1 MSQSDPGPVGSK
13 EAASSMSVGAHG
25 GKVHLLRFAAAQC
38 VQAAWRR
45 ASSAVT
51 APFHAAGRAPE
62 KLVIAPQDLRT
73 SDPTRAEEIYAGLF
87 AFAGKTVD
95 TKGRSPFL
103 VEPPSGEWLE
113 ALHGFGWLRHL
124 RAADTTLSRANARAL
139 VDEWIGLRGGGG
151 PAART
156 PQVTARRI
164 VSWLC
169 HSPLILDGAD
179 RAFYRR
185 FLRSL
190 ARQTRFLAR
199 ARMRA
204 LDGLPRLLVSS
215 ALTYAG
221 LCLAGEARLLKT
233 AAKQLS
239 DDLDQ
244 QILADGG
251 HISRNP
257 AALVDV
263 LIDLLPLRQA
273 FTVRNVA
280 PPQPLLNAID
290 RAMPML
296 RFFRHGDGSFVQF
309 NGAGPSQ
316 GDLIATILAYDD
328 ARGGPLE
335 DAPHS
340 GYQRLAAGDVL
351 LVMDVGAP
359 PPIALSRSA
368 HAGCLSFELS
378 SGAEQIIVN
387 CGVPRTGRELWDA
400 ASRATAAHST
410 AVIADTSSCRFVT
423 SETLRRLVGP
433 VIASG
438 PSQAGSKRY
447 PGAGGIRIVASH
459 DGYRRRFGVVHER
472 ALTVAA
478 AGDHVEGED
487 VFRAAAGRGPT
498 PEDAKLALRF
508 HVHPAVRASATQDG
522 HGVMLAP
529 PVGDGWLFSAPGF
542 SVELAESIYLPGA
555 NGPRRAEQIVVH
567 GSLRSTPKI
576 SWSLRRLRSPSG
588 AAQGGRMPSG
598 HDGSTLI

>member
-1 MSQSDPGPVGSK
+1 
-13 EAASSMSVGAHG
+13 MSVGALSE
-25 GKVHLLRFAAAQC
+25 KARLARFVVSQC
-38 VQAAWRR
+38 ARAAWRR
-45 ASSAVT
+45 TAATAT
-51 APFHAAGRAPE
+51 APFHAAGRTPD

-87 AFAGKTVD
+87 ALAGKSVD
-95 TKGRSPFL
+95 TKGGSPFL
-103 VEPPSGEWLE
+103 VAAPSDAWAE

-139 VDEWIGLRGGGG
+139 VDEWIGLRSGGGS
-151 PAART
+151 AVARA
-156 PQVTARRI
+156 PEVTARRI
-164 VSWLC
+164 ISWLC

-179 RAFYRR
+179 RTFYRR

-204 LDGLPRLLVSS
+204 ESGLPRLLISG

-221 LCLAGEARLLKT
+221 LCLAGEARLLKI
-233 AAKQLS
+233 ASKQLG
-239 DDLDQ
+239 DELDR

-251 HISRNP
+251 HVSRNP
-257 AALVDV
+257 SALVDV

-273 FTVRNVA
+273 FTVRSVA
-280 PPQPLLNAID
+280 PPRSLLNAVD

-340 GYQRLAAGDVL
+340 GYQRAAAGETL

-359 PPIALSRSA
+359 PPIALSRTA

-378 SGAEQIIVN
+378 SGVEQIIVN
-387 CGVPRTGRELWDA
+387 CGVPRTGRDMWDA
-400 ASRATAAHST
+400 AARATAAHST
-410 AVIADTSSCRFVT
+410 AVLADTSSCRFVT

-433 VIASG
+433 MIVAG
-438 PSQAGSKRY
+438 PVSPASKRES
-447 PGAGGIRIVASH
+447 GTHGIRIVASH
-459 DGYRRRFGVVHER
+459 DGYSSPFGVLHER
-472 ALTVAA
+472 SLTLSPD
-478 AGDHVEGED
+478 GDQLEGED
-487 VFRAAAGRGPT
+487 VFRAATGASRSADDP
-498 PEDAKLALRF
+498 KVALRF
-508 HVHPAVRASATQDG
+508 HIHPTVRASATQDG
-522 HGVMLAP
+522 QGVVLALP
-529 PVGDGWLFSAPGF
+529 GGAGWLFAAPGF
-542 SVELAESIYLPGA
+542 SVELAESVYLPGA
-555 NGPRRAEQIVVH
+555 HGPRRAEQIVVH
-567 GSLRSTPKI
+567 GAVRATPTI
-576 SWSLRRLRSPSG
+576 AWSLRRVSQEPEAPRR
-588 AAQGGRMPSG
+588 GRMPSG
-598 HDGSTLI
+598 NDGPTLL